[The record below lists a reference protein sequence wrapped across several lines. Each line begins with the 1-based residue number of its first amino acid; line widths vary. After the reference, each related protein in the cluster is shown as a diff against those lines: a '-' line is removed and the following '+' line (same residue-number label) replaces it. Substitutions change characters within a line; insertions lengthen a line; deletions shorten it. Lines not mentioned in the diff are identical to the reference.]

1 MATPR
6 KAPAKRAPARKAP
19 AKPRTL
25 AEVVKDGD
33 RRSSLTALRD
43 HLAALLVSADRDH
56 AAIARQLTV
65 VLREIDEL
73 PNPAEESRVDDI
85 AARRAARL
93 AKAASQ

>member
-1 MATPR
+1 MAARTR
-6 KAPAKRAPARKAP
+6 KSAPARPK
-19 AKPRTL
+19 TL
-25 AEVVKDGD
+25 PEVVAAGD
-33 RRSSLTALRD
+33 RRASLEALRD
-43 HLAALLVSADRDH
+43 HLANLLQTAERDH

-85 AARRAARL
+85 AAKRAARL